1 MPSAP
6 VNTDFFKY
14 EYSVLFKSIGVLF
27 SIKLITVEHDR
38 EAADKRLASKL
49 KKECINEEDLVST
62 SCIVT
67 TFEEPVPKPWRY
79 YAGIIYFNSE
89 PV

>member
-6 VNTDFFKY
+6 VNIDIFRY
-14 EYSVLFKSIGVLF
+14 EYEVLFRSMGALF

-49 KKECINEEDLVST
+49 KKECIKEEDLVSV
-62 SCIVT
+62 SCT
-67 TFEEPVPKPWRY
+67 TKTFEEPMPKHY
-79 YAGIIYFNSE
+79 YNTGIIYFNSE
-89 PV
+89 PL

>member
-14 EYSVLFKSIGVLF
+14 EYSILFKSIGTLF
-27 SIKLITVEHDR
+27 SINLIIVEHSR
-38 EAADKRLASKL
+38 EDADKRLAWKL
-49 KKECINEEDLVST
+49 KKECIKQEDIVSNN
-62 SCIVT
+62 CEVK
-67 TFEEPVPKPWRY
+67 TFEQPIPDNYRNT
-79 YAGIIYFNSE
+79 GIIYFNSE